1 MKQWE
6 ISVLW
11 VCALATVPIA
21 PVGAQTTEVVLHNF
35 GALPGGANPYAGV
48 IRDSAGNLYGTTS
61 NGGAAGAGVVYEVDT
76 TGHQTVL
83 YSFTGGADGA
93 NPYAGVIRD
102 SAGNLYGTTYNGGAA
117 GAGVVYEVDTT
128 GHQTVLYSFT
138 GSADGANPYAG
149 VIRDSAGNLYGTT
162 YGGGAGG
169 AGVVYKV
176 DTTGHETVLHSFT
189 GHTDGGSPYA
199 GVIRD
204 SAGNLYGT
212 TYGGGPSPAFA
223 GVVYKVDTTGHETVL
238 YSFTGGAGDGAHPEA
253 GVIRDSA
260 GNLYGTAYKGGAAGA
275 GVVYQVDT
283 TGQETVLYSFKGGA
297 RDGANPTAGVVRDS
311 AGNLYGTTENSGVT
325 GAGVVYKVDTTGHE
339 TVLYSFTGGADGKY
353 PTAGVVR
360 DSAGNLYGTTNNGG
374 PTNAGIVYQVD
385 TTGQETVLHSFT
397 GADGAYPSA
406 GVIHDSAGNL
416 YGTTNNGGPAY
427 AGVVYQVDTTGHETV
442 LYSFTGGADG
452 ANPYE
457 GVVRDSAGNLYG
469 TTLTGGAAGAGV
481 VYQVDTTG
489 HETVLYSFTG
499 GADGGSPYAGVILD
513 SAGNLYGTTSGG
525 GAAGAGVVYKVDT
538 TGHQTVLYSFTGGA
552 DGGNPYASVIRDAA
566 GNLYGTTNGGGA
578 AFAGVVYK
586 VDTTGHETV
595 LYSFRGGADGGN
607 PIAGV
612 IRDSAGNLYG
622 TTHNGG
628 GPAFAGVVYK
638 VDTTGHE
645 TVLYSFTGGADG
657 SEPQAGVI
665 RDAAGNLYGATLFG
679 GPANQGVVYKV
690 DTAGH
695 ETVLYSFT
703 GGADGAEPAGSVI
716 RDAAGNLYGTTFLG
730 GKYRDG
736 VLFVLR

>member
-11 VCALATVPIA
+11 VCALATVLIA

-406 GVIHDSAGNL
+406 GVIRDSAGNL
-416 YGTTNNGGPAY
+416 YGTANNGGPAY

-481 VYQVDTTG
+481 VYKVDTTG

-499 GADGGSPYAGVILD
+499 GADGGSPYAGVIRD
-513 SAGNLYGTTSGG
+513 SAGNLYGTTAGG

-595 LYSFRGGADGGN
+595 LYSFTGGADGAN

-690 DTAGH
+690 DTSGH

-716 RDAAGNLYGTTFLG
+716 RDSAGNLYGTTFLG

>member
-128 GHQTVLYSFT
+128 GHQSVLYSFT

-406 GVIHDSAGNL
+406 GVIRDSAGNL
-416 YGTTNNGGPAY
+416 YGTANNGGPAY

-595 LYSFRGGADGGN
+595 LYSFTGGADGGN